1 MGSYLPVYLGNKPK
15 QVVCLEF
22 IVSEKFAIFEVILTQ
37 FEVTCAIGK
46 PYGL

>member
-1 MGSYLPVYLGNKPK
+1 M
-15 QVVCLEF
+15 EF

-46 PYGL
+46 SYGLESFVVIRYLK